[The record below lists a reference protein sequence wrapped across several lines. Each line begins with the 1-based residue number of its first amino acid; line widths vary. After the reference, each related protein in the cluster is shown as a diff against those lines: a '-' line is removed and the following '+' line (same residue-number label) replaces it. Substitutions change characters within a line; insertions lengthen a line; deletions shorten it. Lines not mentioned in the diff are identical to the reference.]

1 LAVAISYGNQEWYIV
16 MIHFVSENEWIA
28 VLRSKFACLGFG
40 AGFYR
45 TNDAGLDSILLHEFE
60 FGPDIV

>member
-1 LAVAISYGNQEWYIV
+1 MAISSGNQEWSTV
-16 MIHFVSENEWIA
+16 MIHFVTENEWIA

-45 TNDAGLDSILLHEFE
+45 TNDAGFDSILPHECE
-60 FGPDIV
+60 FGPNIV